1 VTESFI
7 NMLLIS
13 ICMTAEIPQIQP
25 IEKVSALYKGYRN
38 AIAITGSKDSSRI
51 VLASE
56 LGGLDGL
63 LNNSDAYLTL
73 ASNLGSMRH
82 DLRDF
87 QGSMEESLEYAIKY
101 IRGQFNGRSEAEIQ
115 SVGAIL
121 GLIPYGSSGQSQ
133 GKVSGDVNLG
143 VYDFEKLTNTVP
155 SNHQWLKDFLTQYVT
170 EINKALESVED
181 GEPDGRL
188 KVEIDRMNN
197 AMSDCYQEENVTRLK
212 FASKNLL
219 GGLKH
224 VREMMFPL
232 HYSYP
237 KTDNFAKE
245 AGNYVD
251 SLIKLKEFAEGKEK
265 VEFEFCDYPP
275 QVRSFKDKN
284 PRSQRPK
291 EKGFLARLFS

>member
-1 VTESFI
+1 
-7 NMLLIS
+7 MLFLS
-13 ICMTAEIPQIQP
+13 IFMTIEIPQIQP
-25 IEKVSALYKGYRN
+25 IEKVSSLYKGYQN
-38 AIAITGSKDSSRI
+38 AVAITGSKDDSRI
-51 VLASE
+51 LLTSAK

-73 ASNLGSMRH
+73 ARNLGLMRH
-82 DLRDF
+82 DLREF
-87 QGSMEESLEYAIKY
+87 QGSMEENLEYAIKY

-170 EINKALESVED
+170 KINKGLESVED
-181 GEPDGRL
+181 GEPNGRL

-197 AMSDCYQEENVTRLK
+197 AMKDCYQEDNVTRLK
-212 FASKNLL
+212 FASQNLL
-219 GGLKH
+219 GGLKQ
-224 VREMMFPL
+224 VREMMFQVQ
-232 HYSYP
+232 YSYP
-237 KTDNFAKE
+237 KNDNILQRAKGYIASVRE
-245 AGNYVD
+245 LRDFG
-251 SLIKLKEFAEGKEK
+251 KGKEK
-265 VEFEFCDYPP
+265 VGFTFSNYPHPKVYLFE
-275 QVRSFKDKN
+275 DKT

-291 EKGFLARLFS
+291 GKGLLTRLLSK

>member
-1 VTESFI
+1 MEI
-7 NMLLIS
+7 
-13 ICMTAEIPQIQP
+13 EIPQIQP
-25 IEKVSALYKGYRN
+25 IEKVSALYKGYRD
-38 AIAITGSKDSSRI
+38 AVTITGSKNGSKI
-51 VLASE
+51 VPASE

-63 LNNSDAYLTL
+63 LNNSDAYLAL
-73 ASNLGSMRH
+73 ARNLNSMRH

-87 QGSMEESLEYAIKY
+87 QGSLEESLEYAIKY

-170 EINKALESVED
+170 KINKVLESVED
-181 GEPDGRL
+181 GEPNGRL

-197 AMSDCYQEENVTRLK
+197 AMEDCYQEDNVTRLK
-212 FASKNLL
+212 FASQNLL

-232 HYSYP
+232 RYNYP
-237 KTDNFAKE
+237 KNDDISETAK
-245 AGNYVD
+245 GYVASVCELRD
-251 SLIKLKEFAEGKEK
+251 FGEGKEK
-265 VEFEFCDYPP
+265 VGFTFSDYDPGVHSFE
-275 QVRSFKDKN
+275 DKT
-284 PRSQRPK
+284 PRFQRPK
-291 EKGFLARLFS
+291 GKGFLARLFS